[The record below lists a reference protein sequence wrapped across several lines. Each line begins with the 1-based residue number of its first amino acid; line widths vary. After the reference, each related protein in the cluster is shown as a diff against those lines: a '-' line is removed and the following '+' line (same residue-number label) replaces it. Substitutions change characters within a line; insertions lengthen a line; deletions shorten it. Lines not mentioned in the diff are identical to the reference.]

1 MEEEWKDIANFEGL
15 YQVSN
20 LGRVKSLPKVG
31 SGGHNGVILSP
42 SKDKDGYLLVYLY
55 ANRKRVACKVHRL
68 VAKAFIP
75 NPYSFPQ
82 VNHKDEVKDNNC
94 FTNLEWCSSS
104 YNNSYGK
111 GSINRANSKRVPI
124 LQLDMND
131 NIIREFNSAKEVE
144 FTLGFNSSNIT
155 NCCRGK
161 YKSMYKYKWKYKQ

>member
-31 SGGHNGVILSP
+31 SGGHNGITLSQ

-55 ANRKRVACKVHRL
+55 ANRKKVACKVHRL

-75 NPYSFPQ
+75 NPNNFPQ
-82 VNHKDEVKDNNC
+82 VNHKDEVKDNN
-94 FTNLEWCSSS
+94 
-104 YNNSYGK
+104 SYGE
-111 GSINRANSKRVPI
+111 GNINRANSKRVPI

-131 NIIREFNSAKEVE
+131 NIVREFNSAKEAE
-144 FTLGFNSSNIT
+144 STLGFNSSNIT
-155 NCCRGK
+155 NCCKGK
-161 YKSMYKYKWKYKQ
+161 YKSMYGYKWKYKQ

>member
-31 SGGHNGVILSP
+31 SGGHNGITLSQ

-55 ANRKRVACKVHRL
+55 ANRKKVACKVHRL

-75 NPYSFPQ
+75 NPNNFPQ

-94 FTNLEWCSSS
+94 FTNLEWCSPS
-104 YNNSYGK
+104 YNNSYGE
-111 GSINRANSKRVPI
+111 GNINRANSKRVPI

-131 NIIREFNSAKEVE
+131 NIVREFNSAKEAE
-144 FTLGFNSSNIT
+144 STLRFNSSNIT
-155 NCCRGK
+155 NCCKGK
-161 YKSMYKYKWKYKQ
+161 YKSMYGYKWKYKQ

>member
-31 SGGHNGVILSP
+31 SGGHNGITLSQ

-55 ANRKRVACKVHRL
+55 ANRKKVACKVHRL

-75 NPYSFPQ
+75 
-82 VNHKDEVKDNNC
+82 
-94 FTNLEWCSSS
+94 
-104 YNNSYGK
+104 
-111 GSINRANSKRVPI
+111 I

-131 NIIREFNSAKEVE
+131 NIVREFNSAKEAE
-144 FTLGFNSSNIT
+144 STLGFNSSNIT
-155 NCCRGK
+155 NCCKGK
-161 YKSMYKYKWKYKQ
+161 YKSMYGYKWKYKQ

>member
-55 ANRKRVACKVHRL
+55 ASRKRVACKVHRL

-144 FTLGFNSSNIT
+144 STLGFNSSNIT